1 MHSASYTVPGDIR
14 ATFVRLLAYMGALAI
29 LATLAANFF
38 EGPAAVVAA
47 IKAEPPPEWMNV
59 ERPHPA
65 FEMVMPELNAVDFDY
80 AIQRRNADGARKD
93 ALSFGKASE
102 SGPYVRV
109 EIYRPASGSEHF
121 IDAPSEIAARI
132 TGYTVTDDVKAAGAL
147 ESKFGTM
154 PLVDFAIANGAAHG
168 AKARRCLGFA
178 KAFDE
183 PSMQISGWYCSAGEE
198 VVDRATLTCALDRL
212 TMLSAGGDAKLAGLF
227 ARAEVKRTFCGQRS
241 PILAATP
248 ERNVAL
254 ASLKTPNPAPDCAGE
269 WRRSAS
275 CRGRAASP
283 PHPKPSNRDSRIDL
297 HQRPMHGKTVT

>member
-1 MHSASYTVPGDIR
+1 VQSASYTVPGDIG
-14 ATFVRLLAYMGALAI
+14 ATFVRLFAYMGALAI
-29 LATLAANFF
+29 PAMLAASFF
-38 EGPAAVVAA
+38 GGARTAVVAA
-47 IKAEPPPEWMNV
+47 IKAEPPPEWTDV
-59 ERPHPA
+59 DRPHPA

-93 ALSFGKASE
+93 VLSFGKAPE
-102 SGPYVRV
+102 SGPYVRI
-109 EIYRPASGSEHF
+109 EIFRPGSGSEHF

-132 TGYTVTDDVKAAGAL
+132 TRFTVIDDVKAEGAL

-154 PLVDFAIANGAAHG
+154 PLVDFAIANGAARV

-178 KAFDE
+178 KPFDE
-183 PSMQISGWYCSAGEE
+183 PPMQISGWYCSAGEE

-248 ERNVAL
+248 ERNVAI
-254 ASLKTPNPAPDCAGE
+254 AIPKNAKPGAGL
-269 WRRSAS
+269 
-275 CRGRAASP
+275 RGRMAAQ
-283 PHPKPSNRDSRIDL
+283 H
-297 HQRPMHGKTVT
+297 